1 MCFNI
6 DSLAF
11 NIALSGG
18 NIDYFGNLLIPSVKI
33 PEYFALKLHWL
44 LFENKVLKRSTF
56 LLNLFIQYFLNEN
69 CCCRLW

>member
-44 LFENKVLKRSTF
+44 LSKIK
-56 LLNLFIQYFLNEN
+56 Y
-69 CCCRLW
+69 